1 MKVGRMEAKEA
12 EVYIRKR
19 LDEVKEILDD
29 IAEKTG
35 LTYIVLDD
43 RFVEMFGTVGSNLIF
58 GLQEIMKVVPDRMDL
73 ANQAKQS
80 AFVANFEEREKV
92 EQRKE
97 MSSILEELI
106 IRSKDGLKADLL
118 ELKEKYSNFDAEEKK

>member
-1 MKVGRMEAKEA
+1 MEEKEA
-12 EVYIRKR
+12 EVYICKR

-58 GLQEIMKVVPDRMDL
+58 GLQEIMKVVPDRIDL

-80 AFVANFEEREKV
+80 AFVANFEERDKV

-97 MSSILEELI
+97 MRSILEELI

-118 ELKEKYSNFDAEEKK
+118 ELKEKYSNFDIGGAL

>member
-1 MKVGRMEAKEA
+1 MEE
-12 EVYIRKR
+12 EYTE
-19 LDEVKEILDD
+19 DETELNEWLGTIKEILDD

-35 LTYIVLDD
+35 LTYVVLDD
-43 RFVEMFGTVGSNLIF
+43 RFVEMFGKVGSNLIF

-97 MSSILEELI
+97 MRSILDELI
-106 IRSKDGLKADLL
+106 IRSKDGLRADLL

>member
-1 MKVGRMEAKEA
+1 MEEKEA
-12 EVYIRKR
+12 ELYICKR
-19 LDEVKEILDD
+19 LNEVKDILDD

-35 LTYIVLDD
+35 LTYIVLGD
-43 RFVEMFGTVGSNLIF
+43 RFVEMFGKVGSKLIF

-73 ANQAKQS
+73 ANQANQS

-92 EQRKE
+92 EQHKE
-97 MSSILEELI
+97 MRSILEELI

-118 ELKEKYSNFDAEEKK
+118 ELKEKYSNFDVEEKK

>member
-1 MKVGRMEAKEA
+1 MEAKEA
-12 EVYIRKR
+12 EAYICKR

-29 IAEKTG
+29 IAYKTG

-43 RFVEMFGTVGSNLIF
+43 RFVEMFGKVGNNLIF

-73 ANQAKQS
+73 ANRAKQS

-97 MSSILEELI
+97 MRAILEELI
-106 IRSKDGLKADLL
+106 IRSKDSLKADLL
-118 ELKEKYSNFDAEEKK
+118 ELKEKYPNFDVEEKK

>member
-1 MKVGRMEAKEA
+1 MEEKEA
-12 EVYIRKR
+12 ELYICKR
-19 LDEVKEILDD
+19 LNEVKEILDD

-97 MSSILEELI
+97 MRSILEELI

>member
-1 MKVGRMEAKEA
+1 MEEKEA
-12 EVYIRKR
+12 ELYICKR
-19 LDEVKEILDD
+19 LNEVKEILDD

-43 RFVEMFGTVGSNLIF
+43 RFVEMFGKVGSSLIF

-80 AFVANFEEREKV
+80 VFVANFDEREKV

-97 MSSILEELI
+97 MLSILEELI

-118 ELKEKYSNFDAEEKK
+118 ELKEKYSNFDIGGAL

>member
-1 MKVGRMEAKEA
+1 MEAKEA
-12 EVYIRKR
+12 EVYICKR
-19 LDEVKEILDD
+19 LDEVKEILDE

-43 RFVEMFGTVGSNLIF
+43 RFVEMFGKVGSNLIF
-58 GLQEIMKVVPDRMDL
+58 GLREIMKVVPDRMDL

-97 MSSILEELI
+97 MRSILDELI

>member
-12 EVYIRKR
+12 EVYICNR
-19 LDEVKEILDD
+19 LGEVREILDD

-58 GLQEIMKVVPDRMDL
+58 GLQEIMKVVPGRMDL
-73 ANQAKQS
+73 ANRAKQS
-80 AFVANFEEREKV
+80 AFVANFEERENV

-97 MSSILEELI
+97 MRSILEELI
-106 IRSKDGLKADLL
+106 IRSKGGLKADLL

>member
-1 MKVGRMEAKEA
+1 MA
-12 EVYIRKR
+12 EIMTADK
-19 LDEVKEILDD
+19 LKKDILDD

-35 LTYIVLDD
+35 LTYLVLGDG
-43 RFVEMFGTVGSNLIF
+43 FVEMFGKVGSKLIF

-73 ANQAKQS
+73 ANQANQS

-92 EQRKE
+92 EQHKE
-97 MSSILEELI
+97 MRSILEELI

-118 ELKEKYSNFDAEEKK
+118 ELKEKYSNFDVEEKK

>member
-12 EVYIRKR
+12 EVYICKR

-29 IAEKTG
+29 IAYKTG

-43 RFVEMFGTVGSNLIF
+43 RFVEMFGKVGNNLIF

-73 ANQAKQS
+73 ANRAKQS
-80 AFVANFEEREKV
+80 EFVANFDEKV
-92 EQRKE
+92 EIEQRKE

-106 IRSKDGLKADLL
+106 VRSKDSLKADLL
-118 ELKEKYSNFDAEEKK
+118 ELKEKYSNFDVEEKK

>member
-1 MKVGRMEAKEA
+1 MEEKEA
-12 EVYIRKR
+12 ELYICKR
-19 LDEVKEILDD
+19 LNEVKDILDD

-35 LTYIVLDD
+35 LTYIVLGDG
-43 RFVEMFGTVGSNLIF
+43 FVEMFGKVGSKLIF

-73 ANQAKQS
+73 ANQANQS

-92 EQRKE
+92 EQHKE
-97 MSSILEELI
+97 MRSILEELI

-118 ELKEKYSNFDAEEKK
+118 ELKEKYSNFDVEEKK

>member
-1 MKVGRMEAKEA
+1 MKVGRMEEKEA
-12 EVYIRKR
+12 ELYICKR
-19 LDEVKEILDD
+19 LNEVKEILDD

-43 RFVEMFGTVGSNLIF
+43 RFVEMFGKVGSNLIF
-58 GLQEIMKVVPDRMDL
+58 GLQEIMKIVPDRMDL

-80 AFVANFEEREKV
+80 AFVANFEDREKF

-97 MSSILEELI
+97 MRSILEELI

-118 ELKEKYSNFDAEEKK
+118 ELKEKYSNFDDEEKK